1 MLFSVDYFLTLPQIG
16 GDANIL
22 GLPIHTALSFFVV
35 WLIKVGLFFG
45 EIKDN
50 VATGGVFTAII
61 GVLILPWK
69 IINNLFLFYSFIG
82 SMFGPIAGIML
93 SDFYLKK
100 KHKFDLNTIY
110 GDENQILDYNKQA
123 IVVLIISFSLS
134 MMGAFFPGVTVLKL
148 LNDFAFFS
156 GLFSSFILYSLLSMT
171 NLFNNKRRV

>member
-1 MLFSVDYFLTLPQIG
+1 MT
-16 GDANIL
+16 
-22 GLPIHTALSFFVV
+22 
-35 WLIKVGLFFG
+35 K
-45 EIKDN
+45 
-50 VATGGVFTAII
+50 GGVFTAIV

-100 KHKFDLNTIY
+100 KRALDLEKIY
-110 GDENQILDYNKQA
+110 GDDQTFDYNKKA

-134 MMGAFFPGVTVLKL
+134 MIGAFFPNIAILKL

-156 GLFSSFILYSLLSMT
+156 GLISSFMLYSLISKT
-171 NLFNNKRRV
+171 TLFTKKGRE